1 MLRKKGC
8 RRPTLTVDEKLT
20 IVHAAIVKQLLWK
33 DIAKE
38 QRVSVATIGML
49 VGKAK
54 KNPSFISEIHNKQDA
69 WMAKEKVIRS
79 VI

>member
-1 MLRKKGC
+1 MHRKKGC
-8 RRPTLTVDEKLT
+8 RRPTLTVDEKLK

-33 DIAKE
+33 EIAKE
-38 QRVSVATIGML
+38 HRVSVATVGML

-54 KNPSFISEIHNKQDA
+54 KNPRFIAEIHDKQDA
-69 WMAKEKVIRS
+69 WIAKEKVIRN